1 MKKRETTKTSSVK
14 KSLLKMLAGAC
25 VGAILGGFL
34 GFAHF
39 TLPAESSATISTQLR
54 SSLHPLIFPGLVII
68 TLISVISQEIYFA
81 RLKKICF
88 SLRDADDEKFDL
100 LDYEEE
106 KNGAIL
112 QTINTLSQVFCIVL
126 LSFGYSFDYLS
137 QSIVALGSC
146 IAFLICFFYDGFIQ
160 TRYIK
165 LLQNVHPE
173 KQGDASSFNFQK
185 QWLASCDEAEKE
197 VIYQS
202 AYEAFSLTNKL
213 IPFLLLLTMLGH
225 LFLQT
230 GIMAIIVV
238 GIIYLTQSL
247 IYYRSCVRLKKMKV
261 SR

>member
-1 MKKRETTKTSSVK
+1 MKKRETIKTSSVK
-14 KSLLKMLAGAC
+14 KSLLKMLAGAV
-25 VGAILGGFL
+25 VGAVLGGFL
-34 GFAHF
+34 GFARF
-39 TLPAESSATISTQLR
+39 ALPAESSVTIGTQLR
-54 SSLHPLIFPGLVII
+54 SSIHPLIFPGIVII

-81 RLKKICF
+81 RLKRICF
-88 SLRDADDEKFDL
+88 KLKDADDEEFDL

-106 KNGAIL
+106 KKGAIL
-112 QTINTLSQVFCIVL
+112 QTINTLSQVTCIVL

-146 IAFLICFFYDGFIQ
+146 IAFLICFFYDGFTQ

-165 LLQNVHPE
+165 LLQNTHPE

-202 AYEAFSLTNKL
+202 AYEAFSFNNKV
-213 IPFLLLLTMLGH
+213 IPILLLLTMLGH
-225 LFLQT
+225 LFFQT
-230 GIMAIIVV
+230 GIMAIVVV
-238 GIIYLTQSL
+238 GIINLTQSL
-247 IYYRSCVRLKKMKV
+247 VYYRSCVRLKKMKV

>member
-1 MKKRETTKTSSVK
+1 
-14 KSLLKMLAGAC
+14 MLAGAV

-39 TLPAESSATISTQLR
+39 ALPAESSATISTQLR
-54 SSLHPLIFPGLVII
+54 SSLHPLIFPGLVTI
-68 TLISVISQEIYFA
+68 TLISVISQEICFA

-88 SLRDADDEKFDL
+88 SLIDADDEEFDL

-106 KNGAIL
+106 QNGAIL
-112 QTINTLSQVFCIVL
+112 QTINTLSQIACIIL

-146 IAFLICFFYDGFIQ
+146 LVFLICFFYDGFIQ
-160 TRYIK
+160 TRYVK

-197 VIYQS
+197 IIYQS
-202 AYEAFSLTNKL
+202 AYEVFTFNNKI
-213 IPFLLLLTMLGH
+213 IPILLLLTMLGH

-230 GIMAIIVV
+230 GILAIVVV
-238 GIIYLTQSL
+238 GIINLTQSL

>member
-1 MKKRETTKTSSVK
+1 MKKRETIKKSSVK
-14 KSLLKMLAGAC
+14 RSLLKMLAGAC

-39 TLPAESSATISTQLR
+39 VLPIETSATIGEQLR
-54 SSLHPLIFPGLVII
+54 SSIHPIIFPGLVII
-68 TLISVISQEIYFA
+68 TFISVISQESYFA

-88 SLRDADDEKFDL
+88 KLKDADDEEFDL

-106 KNGAIL
+106 QSGAIL

-146 IAFLICFFYDGFIQ
+146 LVFLICFFYDGFIQ

-165 LLQNVHPE
+165 LLQNVHLE